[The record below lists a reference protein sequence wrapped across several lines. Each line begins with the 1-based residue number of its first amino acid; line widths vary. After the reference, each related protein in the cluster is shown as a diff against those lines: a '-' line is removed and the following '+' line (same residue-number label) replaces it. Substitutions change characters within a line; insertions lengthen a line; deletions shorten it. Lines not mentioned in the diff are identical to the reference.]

1 MKFSTSIT
9 IIAMCA
15 LLSTGIRSAS
25 AQAAS
30 LGLFEANVDVGAPK
44 LAGSASYDAAKN
56 EYTLSGGGANMWT
69 TNDQF
74 HFLYKKMKGDFIL
87 RARVEFIGA
96 GKNPHRKIGW
106 MVRPSLEAN
115 APYVDCARHG
125 VDLTS
130 LQYRVTAGAIT
141 AQKQLTNKNPDV
153 IQFERR
159 GSNYIFSA
167 AHSGEIMEST
177 NFSGV
182 ELPDDVYVGLFICAH
197 EADTVEKAIF
207 RDVQIIQ
214 PMRANFTPYRDYIG
228 SVLHILD
235 VKSGKLEDI
244 YSSAVP
250 FEAPN
255 WTRDGKSL
263 IYNVSGR
270 AAGWGGL
277 MRFDLA
283 TRKPTLIDT
292 GSNNKN
298 NNDHVLSF
306 DGKML
311 GISDQ
316 SAGGSSIYV
325 VPVEGGTPQRVTSK
339 TPSYLHGWS
348 PDAKFLV
355 FAGQRPINGANKFDI
370 YKIPVEGGEEIKLTD
385 APGVNDGPEFTPDG
399 QYIYFNSS
407 RTGRMQIWRM
417 RPDGQEQEQVTLDD
431 FNNWFPHISPDGKSI
446 VIISFPADIPAGDHP
461 YYKHCYLRLLPITG
475 GEPKVIAYLYG
486 GQGSINVPSWSPDSE
501 KIAFVSNTGM

>member
-182 ELPDDVYVGLFICAH
+182 DLPDDVYVGLFICAH

-417 RPDGQEQEQVTLDD
+417 RPDGQEQEQVTHDD

>member
-1 MKFSTSIT
+1 MKLNLSIT
-9 IIAMCA
+9 IITMSA
-15 LLSTGIRSAS
+15 LFSIRSA
-25 AQAAS
+25 AAETTS

-56 EYTLSGGGANMWT
+56 EYTLSGGGSNMWA

-74 HFLYKKMKGDFIL
+74 QFLYKKMKGDFIL

-130 LQYRVTAGAIT
+130 LQYRVAAGAVT
-141 AQKQLTNKNPDV
+141 VEKQLTNKNPDV

-177 NFSGV
+177 DFSGV
-182 ELPDDVYVGLFICAH
+182 NLPDEVYVGLFICAH
-197 EADTVEKAIF
+197 EGDTVEKAIF
-207 RDVQIIQ
+207 RDVQIIK
-214 PMRANFTPYRDYIG
+214 PMRADFTPYRDYIG
-228 SVLHILD
+228 SVLHVLD

-244 YSSAVP
+244 YSSAAP

-283 TRKPTLIDT
+283 TR
-292 GSNNKN
+292 NA
-298 NNDHVLSF
+298 H
-306 DGKML
+306 
-311 GISDQ
+311 
-316 SAGGSSIYV
+316 
-325 VPVEGGTPQRVTSK
+325 
-339 TPSYLHGWS
+339 
-348 PDAKFLV
+348 
-355 FAGQRPINGANKFDI
+355 
-370 YKIPVEGGEEIKLTD
+370 
-385 APGVNDGPEFTPDG
+385 
-399 QYIYFNSS
+399 
-407 RTGRMQIWRM
+407 
-417 RPDGQEQEQVTLDD
+417 
-431 FNNWFPHISPDGKSI
+431 
-446 VIISFPADIPAGDHP
+446 AD
-461 YYKHCYLRLLPITG
+461 
-475 GEPKVIAYLYG
+475 
-486 GQGSINVPSWSPDSE
+486 
-501 KIAFVSNTGM
+501 